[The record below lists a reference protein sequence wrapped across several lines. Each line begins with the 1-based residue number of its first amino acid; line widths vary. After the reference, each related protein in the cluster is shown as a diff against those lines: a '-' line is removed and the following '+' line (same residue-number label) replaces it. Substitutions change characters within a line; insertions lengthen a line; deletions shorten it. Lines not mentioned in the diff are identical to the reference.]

1 MFQFLSCLSHICLDM
16 TGTLSSAV
24 LNVTTRLSTPGRSL
38 LRWRRS
44 GATRACAS
52 YERSDLC
59 QEKKERKQYRQLDFA
74 AKKTEPQREFVCS
87 SVCKTLS
94 SKGPPSSYWMV
105 NPPTQRFSFA
115 VVRLHLRQKEASKE
129 PITTCMTLFGGVC
142 CCRYLWDYFFSLS
155 SKCNIFLLI
164 IRKHWRRKKKKDG
177 VDLDSSCC
185 YTPYDFGLHQTVNIH
200 VASHLTLMIVTVH

>member
-129 PITTCMTLFGGVC
+129 PITTCMTLFSVVFVAVVTCEIIFSVC
-142 CCRYLWDYFFSLS
+142 LQSAIYFYS
-155 SKCNIFLLI
+155 S
-164 IRKHWRRKKKKDG
+164 
-177 VDLDSSCC
+177 
-185 YTPYDFGLHQTVNIH
+185 
-200 VASHLTLMIVTVH
+200 

>member
-1 MFQFLSCLSHICLDM
+1 MLRPGYRLLGGRYFD
-16 TGTLSSAV
+16 GDAAV
-24 LNVTTRLSTPGRSL
+24 RRGRVRPTREVIF
-38 LRWRRS
+38 
-44 GATRACAS
+44 A
-52 YERSDLC
+52 
-59 QEKKERKQYRQLDFA
+59 KKKKRKQYRQLDFA

-164 IRKHWRRKKKKDG
+164 IRKHWRKKKME
-177 VDLDSSCC
+177 L
-185 YTPYDFGLHQTVNIH
+185 I
-200 VASHLTLMIVTVH
+200 